1 MRNTVG
7 NSSAAKLDA
16 LDLAQLVLS
25 LLLSYPVDGVAALG
39 VVNETEVLASLLDGD
54 HIHEAG
60 GVGGVGADFAVNLDE
75 ALHEDGLGLAGVEGI
90 FEAIAEEDDQG
101 HAVTELVRT
110 RGSLGSIGTW
120 EKVNC
125 LPPLLIS
132 AEISVNIPDSL
143 SRSQCEGALRRF

>member
-7 NSSAAKLDA
+7 NSSTAKLDA
-16 LDLAQLVLS
+16 LDLAQLVLG

-110 RGSLGSIGTW
+110 RGSLGSIGTCR
-120 EKVNC
+120 ENKVNFKFSC
-125 LPPLLIS
+125 PYIRKCVFTYRTACPGAS
-132 AEISVNIPDSL
+132 A
-143 SRSQCEGALRRF
+143 RGR